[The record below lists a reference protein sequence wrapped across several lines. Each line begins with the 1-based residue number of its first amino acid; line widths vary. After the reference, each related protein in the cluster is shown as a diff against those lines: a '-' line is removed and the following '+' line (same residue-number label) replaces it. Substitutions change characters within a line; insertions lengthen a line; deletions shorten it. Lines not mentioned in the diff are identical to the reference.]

1 MSVGGLESVSSL
13 RHHMSRSAA
22 SSPAPAPAPAPDRD
36 SDRLRRSGSW
46 YQAAVME
53 RGGEVARQRGS
64 VK

>member
-1 MSVGGLESVSSL
+1 MSVGGLESVCSL

-22 SSPAPAPAPAPDRD
+22 SSPAPAPDRD

-53 RGGEVARQRGS
+53 RGGEVARQ
-64 VK
+64 